1 MYIPIRCRSGI
12 RRVLLDRP
20 DVPVTAEVVL
30 FFPPLLCYNLARVF
44 TRRDTVAF
52 YTREEAAALQGF
64 LSAYLDRGSVS
75 EALRSEYIH
84 FAKDLDCGHLS
95 RSQLH

>member
-1 MYIPIRCRSGI
+1 M
-12 RRVLLDRP
+12 
-20 DVPVTAEVVL
+20 
-30 FFPPLLCYNLARVF
+30 
-44 TRRDTVAF
+44 AF

-64 LSAYLDRGSVS
+64 LSAYLDRRSVS
-75 EALRSEYIH
+75 EALRSEYVH